1 MAASAIIFAASLLTG
16 TGSEDP
22 EAAAAD
28 FGKRTSAR
36 IRILDRYI
44 DKALNSDL
52 GSWMELKGLPADM
65 VVYRYVE
72 DTLQS
77 WAGQFPLRNDD
88 IRIRPVS
95 SRLSDARSN
104 VTSPLA
110 DATSQLSFVNN
121 GPKW

>member
-1 MAASAIIFAASLLTG
+1 MNKSRVIRQSIAIVFMAASAIILAASLLTG

-52 GSWMELKGLPADM
+52 GSWMELKGVPASPTPAATSHPPLPM
-65 VVYRYVE
+65 Q
-72 DTLQS
+72 LPS
-77 WAGQFPLRNDD
+77 FPL
-88 IRIRPVS
+88 
-95 SRLSDARSN
+95 
-104 VTSPLA
+104 
-110 DATSQLSFVNN
+110 
-121 GPKW
+121 